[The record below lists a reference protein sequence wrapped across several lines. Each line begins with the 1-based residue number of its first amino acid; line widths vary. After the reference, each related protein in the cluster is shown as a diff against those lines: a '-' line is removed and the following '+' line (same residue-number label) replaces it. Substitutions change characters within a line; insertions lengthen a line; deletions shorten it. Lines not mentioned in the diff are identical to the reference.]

1 VIRPGG
7 ERRHLRVIV
16 SNVNTDKFGVDVRL
30 AQYEL
35 MTAPPIRILLSSTP
49 FISMTDAL
57 LTLAGRKSTPATS
70 MERDIVYL
78 AQRQKHNDKS
88 QK

>member
-1 VIRPGG
+1 
-7 ERRHLRVIV
+7 VIV

-49 FISMTDAL
+49 FFSMTDAL
-57 LTLAGRKSTPATS
+57 LTLAREKSTPATS